1 MGPNTRW
8 RTVATVASVAVAMSR
23 NFRLLWASVG
33 VSSFGN
39 ALTEVAL
46 PLLALFVVGV
56 SPTQLGVVVAVEQLA
71 WLVLGLFAGVWVDRW
86 PRRTVLVASDLG
98 RAVLIAVLPVAYLLG
113 QLHYWLLVLV
123 GLLVGVGNVFAGVAH
138 SAVLPEIVQR
148 DKLIDANAKVNTLD
162 TASNL
167 SGSAVVGPLVA
178 FLGAPA
184 ALAVDALS
192 FLGSAL
198 LLKGLKMPRP
208 TAEPVLGAPQPHFR
222 RELADGLRIVVH
234 DPLFRTLTFASAA
247 FNAAV
252 AAQYVLGL
260 LFLKEL
266 DTPTA
271 FYGVLLA
278 AGGVGALLGS
288 IMVSRLSTR
297 WGEGRV
303 WRVAL
308 VAGPV
313 LGLAVPLAQP
323 GLGLLAYALGT
334 FGLAA
339 AVSVTSII
347 SFSLRQA
354 LCPVGLMGR
363 VAATTRV
370 ITWGVIPVAAVA
382 GGWLG
387 GTLGVRPAL
396 WIVAGC
402 LFAEPLIIRATRVWA
417 WQAVSATPT
426 EPRQG

>member
-1 MGPNTRW
+1 MT
-8 RTVATVASVAVAMSR
+8 TVAGAMTR

-56 SPTQLGVVVAVEQLA
+56 SPTQLGVVVAVEQVA

-86 PRRTVLVASDLG
+86 PRRMVLVASDLG
-98 RAVLIAVLPVAYLLG
+98 RALLIVALPVAYLSG
-113 QLHYWLLVLV
+113 QLQYWLLVLV

-138 SAVLPEIVQR
+138 SAVIPEIVPR
-148 DKLIDANAKVNTLD
+148 ESLIDANAKINAVD
-162 TASNL
+162 TATSL
-167 SGSAVVGPLVA
+167 SGSALVGPLVA
-178 FLGAPA
+178 FLGAPL
-184 ALAVDALS
+184 ALAMDAVS

-198 LLKGLKMPRP
+198 LLKGLTVPGAAP
-208 TAEPVLGAPQPHFR
+208 EPVLDAPPRHFR
-222 RELADGLRIVVH
+222 RELADGLRIVAH
-234 DPLFRTLTFASAA
+234 DPLFRTLTLGSAA

-260 LFLKEL
+260 LFLAEL
-266 DTPTA
+266 ETPTA

-288 IMVSRLSTR
+288 VLVSRLSAR
-297 WGEGRV
+297 WGEGCV
-303 WRVAL
+303 WRVGI

-354 LCPVGLMGR
+354 LCPAGLMGR

-387 GTLGVRPAL
+387 ASAGIRPAL

-402 LFAEPLIIRATRVWA
+402 LFAEPLIMRMTRVWA
-417 WQAVSATPT
+417 WQGVPATTTDPGRT
-426 EPRQG
+426 